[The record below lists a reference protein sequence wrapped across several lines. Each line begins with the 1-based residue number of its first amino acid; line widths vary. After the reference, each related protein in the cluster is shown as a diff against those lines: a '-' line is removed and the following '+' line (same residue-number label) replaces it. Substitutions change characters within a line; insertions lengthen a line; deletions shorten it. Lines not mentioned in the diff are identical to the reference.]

1 MLKKT
6 SVKCEYLMTTFVF
19 DAGSILEGQRHEV
32 ARILHGH
39 GHVLRR
45 RGSSGDSFRSHAAG
59 GERILRHQSFMGSD
73 LLLSINKRILLHL
86 RMSVSNSG

>member
-1 MLKKT
+1 M
-6 SVKCEYLMTTFVF
+6 
-19 DAGSILEGQRHEV
+19 

-59 GERILRHQSFMGSD
+59 GERMLTFDCFVSSNLVSHNALNNTLTSWKVGISQGLIRTTVARCLILSA
-73 LLLSINKRILLHL
+73 
-86 RMSVSNSG
+86 NS